1 MVRGSKFDQAEFV
14 DAALMLL
21 SEGGPT
27 AVTMAAIARLSG
39 APTGSIY
46 HRFPSRSA
54 VVAAAW
60 LRAMTVFADQV
71 EAMLAISDTLGAAAP
86 TLVAWSRAHPHE
98 ARALF
103 LNEPASLFDTA
114 PPEDLSAA
122 IRASEARVDDAFAR
136 WLDAQAPGEKP
147 RAETFARLRF
157 AMVDGPIALIRPY
170 LQSGAPIPAFID
182 RVAENLDRLIE
193 TPPPRA
199 STQAAA

>member
-14 DAALMLL
+14 EAALALL

-27 AVTMAAIARLSG
+27 AVTMAAIARRSG

-60 LRAMTVFADQV
+60 LRALSAFADEI
-71 EAMLAISDTLGAAAP
+71 EAALAAAP
-86 TLVAWSRAHPHE
+86 ADIAAMTLVAWSRSHPRE

-103 LNEPASLFDTA
+103 LNEPAGLFDTA

-122 IRASEARVDDAFAR
+122 IRAQEARIEAAFER
-136 WLDAQAPGEKP
+136 WLDASAAPGVH
-147 RAETFARLRF
+147 RAEAFACLRF
-157 AMVDGPIALIRPY
+157 AIVDGPIALIRAY
-170 LQSGAPIPAFID
+170 LQSGEPIPVF
-182 RVAENLDRLIE
+182 VDRLAADLGRLVAAH
-193 TPPPRA
+193 PHPLPVRA
-199 STQAAA
+199 AE

>member
-14 DAALMLL
+14 DAALVLL

-27 AVTMAAIARLSG
+27 AVTMAAIARRSG

-60 LRAMTVFADQV
+60 LRAMTAFAEQV
-71 EAMLAISDTLGAAAP
+71 EAMLATHAGPGATP
-86 TLVAWSRAHPHE
+86 LTLVAWSRAHPRE
-98 ARALF
+98 ARVLF
-103 LNEPASLFDTA
+103 LNEPAGLFDTA

-122 IRASEARVDDAFAR
+122 IRVAEARIDDAFAR
-136 WLDAQAPGEKP
+136 WLDAANPGEKP

-157 AMVDGPIALIRPY
+157 AIVDGPIALIRPF
-170 LQSGAPIPAFID
+170 LQSGAPIPTYID

-193 TPPPRA
+193 TPLFQSRA
-199 STQAAA
+199 QAAE

>member
-14 DAALMLL
+14 EAALVLL

-27 AVTMAAIARLSG
+27 AVTMAAIARRSG

-60 LRAMTVFADQV
+60 LRALTAFAGEIETALRTAPPGIAAMT
-71 EAMLAISDTLGAAAP
+71 LI
-86 TLVAWSRAHPHE
+86 AWARAHSRE

-122 IRASEARVDDAFAR
+122 IRAQEARIEAAFESWPDVSTAAGVD
-136 WLDAQAPGEKP
+136 
-147 RAETFARLRF
+147 RAEAFARLRF
-157 AMVDGPIALIRPY
+157 AIIDGPIALIRPY
-170 LQSGAPIPAFID
+170 LQSGEPIPAFVD
-182 RVAENLDRLIE
+182 RIAANLGCLVAAEPHPLSS
-193 TPPPRA
+193 RA
-199 STQAAA
+199 AE

>member
-1 MVRGSKFDQAEFV
+1 MVRGSKFDPIEFV
-14 DAALMLL
+14 DAALTLL

-27 AVTMAAIARLSG
+27 AVTMAAIARRSG

-60 LRAMTVFADQV
+60 LRALTAFADRI
-71 EAMLAISDTLGAAAP
+71 EAALASASPSTALI
-86 TLVAWSRAHPHE
+86 AWSRSNPQE

-103 LNEPASLFDTA
+103 LTEPAGLFDTA

-122 IRASEARVDDAFAR
+122 IRAQEARIEAAFER
-136 WLDAQAPGEKP
+136 RLDAAPAAGTP

-157 AMVDGPIALIRPY
+157 AVVDGPIALIRTY
-170 LQSGAPIPAFID
+170 LQSNEPIPAFVD
-182 RVAENLDRLIE
+182 TVAESLHPLIGAE
-193 TPPPRA
+193 QRRFHPE
-199 STQAAA
+199 AAE